1 MAAAELH
8 FLVVPL
14 IAQGHIIP
22 MVEVARLLAAR
33 GARATVVTTPVNA
46 ARNRAVV
53 EAAQRDGLAVE
64 LAEVAFPGPE
74 FGVPEGLENMDQLV
88 DVHRDMYLSLQRAIW
103 AMAAPLETY
112 LQALPRRRRPDC
124 LVADYCNPWTAP
136 VCDRL
141 RIARVVMHC
150 PSAYFLL
157 ATHNLSKHGV
167 YGVAGEM
174 EPFEV
179 PDFPVRAVVDTAT
192 FRRFF
197 QWPGLEKEERD
208 AVEAERIADG
218 FVINTFRDIEGAFV
232 DGYAAALG
240 RNAWAVGPTCAAAGT
255 DADTK
260 ASRGNLAD
268 ADAGRILSWLDA
280 RPPASVLYISFG
292 SISHLAAKQV
302 IELARGIEA
311 SGRPF
316 VWAIKEAKATTAA
329 AAAVREWIDS
339 EGYEERVKDRGLLVR
354 GWAPQVSILSH
365 PATGGFLTHCGWNA
379 ALEAITHG
387 VPALTWPNFSDQFSS
402 EQLLVDVLRVG
413 VRSGVT
419 VPSAF
424 LPAEAEGVQVTSAGV
439 EAAVAELM
447 DGGVDGAA
455 RRVRARELA
464 GKARAAVEEGGS
476 SHADM
481 TEMIRHVAEVARKKR
496 QEREAQP
503 KYLA

>member
-1 MAAAELH
+1 MAEELH

-22 MVEVARLLAAR
+22 MVEVACLLASR
-33 GARATVVTTPVNA
+33 GVRATVVTTPVNA
-46 ARNRAVV
+46 ARNGAAV
-53 EAAQRDGLAVE
+53 EAARRDGLAVD

-74 FGVPEGLENMDQLV
+74 FGVPEGLENMDQLADV
-88 DVHRDMYLSLQRAIW
+88 DGDMYPSLQRAIW
-103 AMAAPLETY
+103 AMAAPLER
-112 LQALPRRRRPDC
+112 LVRALPRRPDC

-141 RIARVVMHC
+141 GIARVVMHC

-167 YGVAGEM
+167 YGRLALAAGDGEL

-179 PDFPVRAVVDTAT
+179 PDFPVRAVVDMAT

-208 AVEAERIADG
+208 AVEAERTADG

-240 RNAWAVGPTCAAAGT
+240 WRAWAIGPTCAAAGT
-255 DADTK
+255 DADAR
-260 ASRGNLAD
+260 ASRRNRAD
-268 ADAGRILSWLDA
+268 VDAGRILSWLDV

-316 VWAIKEAKATTAA
+316 VWAIKEAKAAD
-329 AAAVREWIDS
+329 AAVREWLDG
-339 EGYEERVKDRGLLVR
+339 EGYEERVKDRGVLVR
-354 GWAPQVSILSH
+354 GWAPQ
-365 PATGGFLTHCGWNA
+365 
-379 ALEAITHG
+379 
-387 VPALTWPNFSDQFSS
+387 FSS
-402 EQLLVDVLRVG
+402 ERLLVDVLGVG

-419 VPSAF
+419 APPMY
-424 LPAEAEGVQVTSAGV
+424 LPAEAEGVQVTGAGV
-439 EAAVAELM
+439 EKAVAELM
-447 DGGVDGAA
+447 DGGADGAA
-455 RRVRARELA
+455 RRARARELA
-464 GKARAAVEEGGS
+464 ATARAAVEEGGS
-476 SHADM
+476 SHADL
-481 TEMIRHVAEVARKKR
+481 TEVARSR
-496 QEREAQP
+496 GRSGRRGRPGPSTEGGFWA
-503 KYLA
+503 

>member
-1 MAAAELH
+1 MAAEFH

-46 ARNRAVV
+46 ARNGAAV
-53 EAAQRDGLAVE
+53 EAARRDGLAVD

-74 FGVPEGLENMDQLV
+74 FGVPEGLENMDQLA
-88 DVHRDMYLSLQRAIW
+88 DADPGMYLPLQRAIW
-103 AMAAPLETY
+103 AMAPPLER
-112 LQALPRRRRPDC
+112 LVRALPRRPDC

-141 RIARVVMHC
+141 GIARVVMHC

-167 YGVAGEM
+167 YGLAAGDGEL
-174 EPFEV
+174 EPFVV

-197 QWPGLEKEERD
+197 QWPGLEEEERD
-208 AVEAERIADG
+208 AVEAERTADG

-240 RNAWAVGPTCAAAGT
+240 RRAWAIGPTCAAAAGGGT
-255 DADTK
+255 DADAR
-260 ASRGNLAD
+260 ASRGNRAD
-268 ADAGRILSWLDA
+268 VDAGRILSWLDA

-316 VWAIKEAKATTAA
+316 VWAIKEAAA
-329 AAAVREWIDS
+329 GAVREWLDG
-339 EGYEERVKDRGLLVR
+339 EGYEERVKDRGVLVR

-365 PATGGFLTHCGWNA
+365 PATGGFLTHCGWNST
-379 ALEAITHG
+379 LEAIAHG
-387 VPALTWPNFSDQFSS
+387 VPALTWPTILDQFSS
-402 EQLLVDVLRVG
+402 ERLLVDVLGVG

-419 VPSAF
+419 APPMY
-424 LPAEAEGVQVTSAGV
+424 LPAEAEGVQVTAAGV
-439 EAAVAELM
+439 EKAVAELM
-447 DGGVDGAA
+447 DGGADGAA
-455 RRVRARELA
+455 RRARARELA
-464 GKARAAVEEGGS
+464 ATARAAVEEGGS
-476 SHADM
+476 SHADL
-481 TEMIRHVAEVARKKR
+481 TDMIRHVAEVARTKR
-496 QEREAQP
+496 QEREVRP
-503 KYLA
+503 T

>member
-1 MAAAELH
+1 MAAELH

-46 ARNRAVV
+46 ARNGAAV
-53 EAAQRDGLAVE
+53 EAARRDGLAVD

-74 FGVPEGLENMDQLV
+74 FGVPEGLENMDQLA
-88 DVHRDMYLSLQRAIW
+88 DADPGMYLSLQRAIW
-103 AMAAPLETY
+103 AMAARLER
-112 LQALPRRRRPDC
+112 LVRALPRRPDC

-141 RIARVVMHC
+141 GIARVVMHC

-167 YGVAGEM
+167 YGRLALAAGDGEL

-179 PDFPVRAVVDTAT
+179 PDFPVRAVVYTAT

-197 QWPGLEKEERD
+197 QWPGLEEEERD
-208 AVEAERIADG
+208 AVEAERTADG

-240 RNAWAVGPTCAAAGT
+240 RRAWAIGPT
-255 DADTK
+255 
-260 ASRGNLAD
+260 
-268 ADAGRILSWLDA
+268 
-280 RPPASVLYISFG
+280 FG

-302 IELARGIEA
+302 IELARGVEA

-316 VWAIKEAKATTAA
+316 VWTIKEAKAA
-329 AAAVREWIDS
+329 AAAVREWLDG
-339 EGYEERVKDRGLLVR
+339 EGYEERVKDRGVLVR

-379 ALEAITHG
+379 ALEAIARG
-387 VPALTWPNFSDQFSS
+387 VPALTWPTILDQFSS
-402 EQLLVDVLRVG
+402 ERLLVDVLGVG

-419 VPSAF
+419 APPMY
-424 LPAEAEGVQVTSAGV
+424 LPAEAEGVQVTGAGV
-439 EAAVAELM
+439 EKAVAELM
-447 DGGVDGAA
+447 DGGADGVA
-455 RRVRARELA
+455 RRARARELA
-464 GKARAAVEEGGS
+464 ATARAAVEEGGS
-476 SHADM
+476 SHADL
-481 TEMIRHVAEVARKKR
+481 TDMIRHVG
-496 QEREAQP
+496 AQ
-503 KYLA
+503 